1 MQYGYIKLW
10 RKSLDAGWLQNPKLW
25 TFWCWCLM
33 KATHREYDQ
42 IVGCQQV
49 HLMPGEFVFG
59 RKKASKELRMSEQS
73 IRTFI
78 DFLKTSQNL
87 TIKTTNKFSV
97 ISIINWNTY
106 QGNEFEN
113 NQQINQPLTN
123 KSEKIN
129 QQLTNKQP
137 TKDSEIVDKTTY
149 NLLELLENNEK
160 STDKSEKI
168 NHKQEYKNKR
178 TKEYTSDFL
187 KFYDA
192 YPKHKGKEQAWK
204 TWQKLNGTM
213 PTVDDLIL
221 KIQEQSKS
229 EQWTKDDGKYIPHPS
244 TWLNDKRWED
254 EGVKIKKESSW

>member
-1 MQYGYIKLW
+1 
-10 RKSLDAGWLQNPKLW
+10 
-25 TFWCWCLM
+25 M

-123 KSEKIN
+123 N
-129 QQLTNKQP
+129 QP
-137 TKDSEIVDKTTY
+137 TT
-149 NLLELLENNEK
+149 
-160 STDKSEKI
+160 

-178 TKEYTSDFL
+178 TKETIF
-187 KFYDA
+187 
-192 YPKHKGKEQAWK
+192 
-204 TWQKLNGTM
+204 
-213 PTVDDLIL
+213 IL
-221 KIQEQSKS
+221 S
-229 EQWTKDDGKYIPHPS
+229 E
-244 TWLNDKRWED
+244 
-254 EGVKIKKESSW
+254 KIKKETWDAYLEMRKAIKKPATEHAKKLIINKLLSMTDDPNAVLEQSIANSYQGVFPLKGGNNGTGTNQQANAGYFAIQKEYVPEPYERPTDDQIRRNIKKVHEIVEKISG

>member
-49 HLMPGEFVFG
+49 HLIPGEFVFG

-123 KSEKIN
+123 N
-129 QQLTNKQP
+129 QP
-137 TKDSEIVDKTTY
+137 TT
-149 NLLELLENNEK
+149 
-160 STDKSEKI
+160 

-178 TKEYTSDFL
+178 IKE
-187 KFYDA
+187 
-192 YPKHKGKEQAWK
+192 
-204 TWQKLNGTM
+204 
-213 PTVDDLIL
+213 I
-221 KIQEQSKS
+221 
-229 EQWTKDDGKYIPHPS
+229 
-244 TWLNDKRWED
+244 
-254 EGVKIKKESSW
+254 

>member
-123 KSEKIN
+123 N
-129 QQLTNKQP
+129 QP
-137 TKDSEIVDKTTY
+137 TT
-149 NLLELLENNEK
+149 
-160 STDKSEKI
+160 